1 MLALSACVP
10 DTFGEVN
17 YEAATSDVVKSFPV
31 GDATMLNVD
40 TAALAGVVGD
50 FGQVRYTVDR
60 EKRIYLLDGDIES
73 GVRRDTRFALLPQPA
88 ADFEERTAETERKT
102 WGSSRV
108 YDIGMCSLHL
118 PFNAEG
124 LGVGLDK
131 QLEDEL
137 VAAFG
142 SRSSAVR
149 VVTRGRSTAE
159 LESRDLFE
167 TSRPSRD
174 RLRYTLRLAVDD
186 LEGLCDVVLEFDML
200 LSVSRFPG
208 LITGG
213 PGPQCGS
220 GGAFEARDDETF
232 DFVFKLERSGVR
244 VLAPG
249 CTAAA
254 TIRSM
259 VASEVENQAT
269 GVAVQ
274 LTAALDGLLT
284 IDPKDVGVPEAD
296 IAACTCERDCNELN
310 PDQAAYLVGRRGRC
324 VNAAAT
330 GEVPRGACF
339 IRLDPDRLLLRPEGI
354 ELVIAEDASDT
365 QFDVVQTLG
374 SEGGSGLVDF
384 GAVNCNP
391 NRPPRALSE
400 DPPREG
406 SRQRL

>member
-137 VAAFG
+137 VGVF
-142 SRSSAVR
+142 SRRGSAVR

-200 LSVSRFPG
+200 LSVSRLPG
-208 LITGG
+208 AISS
-213 PGPQCGS
+213 GPQCG
-220 GGAFEARDDETF
+220 GAAFDLSDGETF
-232 DFVFKLERSGVR
+232 DFKFNLERSGVR
-244 VLAPG
+244 VLARG
-249 CTAAA
+249 CAAA
-254 TIRSM
+254 QEIRRL
-259 VASEVENQAT
+259 VAAGVENPAT

-339 IRLDPDRLLLRPEGI
+339 IRLDPARLLLRPEGI